1 MKNFHSRIMLA
12 LIAITLLGQPA
23 ATAAESQV
31 ISYPFPRDLP
41 ASSRFHVT
49 VDGQPVF
56 THAAEVADFAMFAI
70 RGPVEVTV
78 ASALLLSVI
87 VSSLFAAE

>member
-1 MKNFHSRIMLA
+1 MNKLA
-12 LIAITLLGQPA
+12 SLITLLLALPTVLGQGA
-23 ATAAESQV
+23 ATGAEAQV

-56 THAAEVADFAMFAI
+56 THAA
-70 RGPVEVTV
+70 
-78 ASALLLSVI
+78 
-87 VSSLFAAE
+87 